1 MATTVSVVSG
11 VLAVPGFVPGPVA
24 FPPVAAALLAALVMA
39 VSGVLAVPGVG
50 PVVVGVSGVIP
61 ASDWFG
67 LSSQVP
73 GVGVGEVAFPGVLV
87 VVHACRDLR
96 HRDWN
101 DTRLKNWMWVEAAD
115 ILVVLFAGLSE
126 IFSLRSL
133 VPRIE
138 VPGNFNA
145 FWVAILISETGLLK
159 SLGQTGE
166 LERSVKPGLDAF
178 RFRRSSQTQLDG
190 QLLLFLLSPAGDLSG
205 DGVNSAGRARSRSVR
220 GTRRSGRSTS
230 RSSRRSRGS

>member
-1 MATTVSVVSG
+1 MVVSG
-11 VLAVPGFVPGPVA
+11 VLAVPGVGPGPVVL
-24 FPPVAAALLAALVMA
+24 PPLVAASIAALVMA

-61 ASDWFG
+61 ASNWFG

-87 VVHACRDLR
+87 IVHPGRNLL
-96 HRDWN
+96 HRDRN
-101 DTRLKNWMWVEAAD
+101 NSRLENWMWVDAAN
-115 ILVVLFAGLSE
+115 ILVMLLAGLPE
-126 IFSLRSL
+126 ILSLHSL

-138 VPGNFNA
+138 VPGNFDA
-145 FWVAILISETGLLK
+145 FWVSILISKTGLLE

-190 QLLLFLLSPAGDLSG
+190 QLLPLLLRPAGDLSR
-205 DGVNSAGRARSRSVR
+205 DGVDPAGGSR
-220 GTRRSGRSTS
+220 GRSP
-230 RSSRRSRGS
+230 

>member
-1 MATTVSVVSG
+1 MVVPG
-11 VLAVPGFVPGPVA
+11 VLAVPGVGPGPVVS
-24 FPPVAAALLAALVMA
+24 PLVAASIAALVMA
-39 VSGVLAVPGVG
+39 ISGVLAVPGVG

-73 GVGVGEVAFPGVLV
+73 GVGAGEVAFPGVLV
-87 VVHACRDLR
+87 VVHPRRDLL
-96 HRDWN
+96 HRYRDDPGLEDWMRVN
-101 DTRLKNWMWVEAAD
+101 AANV
-115 ILVVLFAGLSE
+115 LVVLLACLPEILS
-126 IFSLRSL
+126 ISLSPL
-133 VPRIE
+133 DPRVE
-138 VPGNFNA
+138 VPGSVNA

-178 RFRRSSQTQLDG
+178 RFRRSSQTKLNG
-190 QLLLFLLSPAGDLSG
+190 QLLLFLLSPVRNLFG
-205 DGVNSAGRARSRSVR
+205 DGVDSARRARSRSVR
-220 GTRRSGRSTS
+220 GTRRSGRCTG